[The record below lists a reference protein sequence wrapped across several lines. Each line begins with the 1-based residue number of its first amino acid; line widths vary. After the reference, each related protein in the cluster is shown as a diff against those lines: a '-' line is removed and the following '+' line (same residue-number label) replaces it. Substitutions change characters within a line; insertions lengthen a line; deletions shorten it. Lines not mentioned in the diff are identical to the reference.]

1 MCHNPLWSHENLRHP
16 EEFRAPHLETLFFF
30 EIRIGPSWPLH
41 FSRLFSSYRDY
52 LSTETPFWVFG
63 FGCNSPQS
71 FQTLKDVFHTML
83 NCGHFWASLFSR
95 CFHPIMNFG
104 HFWPLSPLTFHNVKN
119 HGGVRAEGEGRIAGE
134 RRTKE
139 HKENNTQRKTKTNR
153 NEQERKTL
161 GAGQT
166 M

>member
-41 FSRLFSSYRDY
+41 FSRPFSSYRDY

-71 FQTLKDVFHTML
+71 FQSLKDVRFHTML
-83 NCGHFWASLFSR
+83 NCGFLGLLIFSM
-95 CFHPIMNFG
+95 FLHHIE
-104 HFWPLSPLTFHNVKN
+104 FWPFLGPLPGHPLDHPKC
-119 HGGVRAEGEGRIAGE
+119 
-134 RRTKE
+134 
-139 HKENNTQRKTKTNR
+139 Q
-153 NEQERKTL
+153 
-161 GAGQT
+161 
-166 M
+166 